1 MIKPGR
7 VGGFERAAAIAECAL
22 NHGRTPVISAA
33 FESSISLSAYAQ
45 FATYID
51 SRCQQTNNSR
61 TLGSH
66 QDGQHVP
73 VLAHGLG
80 TYTWLDGDVVKSEN
94 RFRVVDNRDGSITS
108 EMVDLAILQPELDED
123 YISSKDKQMR
133 MKNFSVSVE
142 NGANIHRFHVWD
154 TGRNSQ
160 AGSNEVPTLVFL
172 HGFMGSGREW
182 LPFMEALAPAFRCIT
197 FDLPGH
203 GLTTVEE
210 ETASRD
216 DHNLDHHGLE
226 KTDFAELMLR
236 TSCRISTAPF
246 SMESVSVVLIKLL
259 KQLGVGKFV
268 PVGYSMGARIALYL
282 ALHHSDQM
290 AAVISIAGSPGLEDS
305 SARKSR
311 AASDESLA
319 ETLRAGGLE
328 LFVESW
334 YQQPLWASL
343 RKHPNFEA
351 IKMERKQHTNCE
363 ALADLLASL
372 SVGHQPSLWDKLSNI
387 TIPALL
393 IAGDQDTKFL
403 KLAHKMCGRSHQR
416 AGKVT
421 QRSRKAVRS
430 VGREER
436 WVSSQG
442 FQIPLEFTSAL
453 PQATNEFPNLVVIPK
468 DVSLEDFFAEEM
480 KKIRLADDKET
491 ISDVNNNNKKKAPDL
506 EVEEGTDGTDGF
518 FRVVKI
524 ENSGHAVHLEN
535 PLSLLGILRTFLQTS
550 KGSIS

>member
-1 MIKPGR
+1 MFLIWSGSY
-7 VGGFERAAAIAECAL
+7 AAIAECAL

-61 TLGSH
+61 TLGSD

-94 RFRVVDNRDGSITS
+94 RFRVIDNRDGSITS

-226 KTDFAELMLR
+226 KTNFTELMLR

-246 SMESVSVVLIKLL
+246 SMESVSVVLVKLL
-259 KQLGVGKFV
+259 KQLEVGKFV

-282 ALHHSDQM
+282 ALHHSDQV

-351 IKMERKQHTNCE
+351 IKVERKQHTNCE